1 MLDMTGKVAIVAGA
15 GSVGPADSKIWG
27 NGKATAILLARQG
40 ASVFLLDINEEA
52 MAATKTI
59 IESEG
64 GTCATRRCDMMA
76 AAEVQEMVQAC
87 LDRFK
92 RIDILVN
99 NVGGSAPGDPVAMT
113 EEVWDRQIDF
123 NLKTV
128 FLGCKFVLPV
138 MVEQGKGAI
147 VNIASV
153 AGMRN
158 DFLSGRSHV
167 GYSASKAGVIQLS
180 RSVAGT
186 YAKQG
191 IRVNTVV
198 PGLMHTP
205 LVEYPDAEQPG
216 RGHLA
221 HPDRLPLEHHLPQR
235 QRLAGGLTDPQVLLQ
250 QLHPVRRLP
259 RVVVPPQRHDVRPLG
274 VTEVH
279 QVVVELGHVLAR

>member
-1 MLDMTGKVAIVAGA
+1 VLSLKGKVAIVTGA
-15 GSVGPADSKIWG
+15 GSVGPGWG
-27 NGKATAILLARQG
+27 NGKATATLLARQG
-40 ASVFLLDINEEA
+40 AELFLVDINA
-52 MAATKTI
+52 DAARETQGI
-59 IESEG
+59 IAKEG
-64 GTCATRRCDMMA
+64 GTAQVHHGDMTVA
-76 AAEVQEMVQAC
+76 ADVEEMVQAC
-87 LDRFK
+87 VTRFK

-123 NLKTV
+123 NLKTT
-128 FLGCKFVLPV
+128 FLGCKYAIPV
-138 MVEQGKGAI
+138 MLEQGKGAI

-186 YAKQG
+186 YAKKN

-205 LVEYPDAEQPG
+205 LVET
-216 RGHLA
+216 
-221 HPDRLPLEHHLPQR
+221 
-235 QRLAGGLTDPQVLLQ
+235 RLARTVGGNDLQKLIDARNAAVPMGHMGDAWDVAHAVLFLAS
-250 QLHPVRRLP
+250 
-259 RVVVPPQRHDVRPLG
+259 DEAKFITG
-274 VTEVH
+274 TEIIVD
-279 QVVVELGHVLAR
+279 GGSTAAMP

>member
-1 MLDMTGKVAIVAGA
+1 MLDMTGKVVIVAGA
-15 GSVGPADSKIWG
+15 GSVGPAGGKIFG

-40 ASVFLLDINEEA
+40 ASVFLIDINEAA
-52 MAATKTI
+52 MAETQSI
-59 IESEG
+59 IVGEG
-64 GTCATRRCDMMA
+64 GTCATHRCDMTIA
-76 AAEVQEMVQAC
+76 ADVQLMVRAC

-99 NVGGSAPGDPVAMT
+99 NVGGSAPGDPVSMT
-113 EEVWDRQIDF
+113 EEVWDQQIDF
-123 NLKTV
+123 NLKTA
-128 FLGCKFVLPV
+128 FLGCKYVVPV
-138 MVEQGKGAI
+138 MLGQGKGAI

-158 DFLSGRSHV
+158 DFRSGRSHV

-205 LVEYPDAEQPG
+205 LVE
-216 RGHLA
+216 H
-221 HPDRLPLEHHLPQR
+221 
-235 QRLAGGLTDPQVLLQ
+235 RLARTVGGNDLQSLIDQRNTAVPMGHMGDAWDVAHAVLFL
-250 QLHPVRRLP
+250 VSDEARFITATEI
-259 RVVVPPQRHDVRPLG
+259 VVDGGSTAAMP
-274 VTEVH
+274 
-279 QVVVELGHVLAR
+279 

>member
-1 MLDMTGKVAIVAGA
+1 MVKAR
-15 GSVGPADSKIWG
+15 G
-27 NGKATAILLARQG
+27 NLFR
-40 ASVFLLDINEEA
+40 
-52 MAATKTI
+52 
-59 IESEG
+59 
-64 GTCATRRCDMMA
+64 
-76 AAEVQEMVQAC
+76 
-87 LDRFK
+87 

-99 NVGGSAPGDPVAMT
+99 NVGGSAPGDPVSMT

-123 NLKTV
+123 NLKTA
-128 FLGCKFVLPV
+128 FLGCKYVLPV
-138 MVEQGKGAI
+138 MVGQGRGAI

-205 LVEYPDAEQPG
+205 LVET
-216 RGHLA
+216 
-221 HPDRLPLEHHLPQR
+221 
-235 QRLAGGLTDPQVLLQ
+235 RLAKTVGNNDLAALIEARHKAVPMGRMGDAWDVAHAVLFLASDEARYITGTEIIVDGGLTASMP
-250 QLHPVRRLP
+250 
-259 RVVVPPQRHDVRPLG
+259 
-274 VTEVH
+274 
-279 QVVVELGHVLAR
+279 

>member
-15 GSVGPADSKIWG
+15 GSVGPAGSKLCG
-27 NGKATAILLARQG
+27 NGKAAAILLARQG
-40 ASVFLLDINEEA
+40 ASVFLLDINAEA
-52 MAATKTI
+52 MAETSAI
-59 IESEG
+59 IEAEG
-64 GTCATRRCDMMA
+64 GVCATHRCDMMVA
-76 AAEVQEMVQAC
+76 ADVQEMVQAC
-87 LDRFK
+87 VDRFK
-92 RIDILVN
+92 RIDVLVN

-113 EEVWDRQIDF
+113 EEVWDRQINF
-123 NLKTV
+123 NLKTA
-128 FLGCKFVLPV
+128 FLGCKYVLPV
-138 MVEQGKGAI
+138 MVGQGKGTI

-205 LVEYPDAEQPG
+205 LVEY
-216 RGHLA
+216 
-221 HPDRLPLEHHLPQR
+221 
-235 QRLAGGLTDPQVLLQ
+235 RLARTVGGNDAQKLIDARNAAVPMGHMGDAWDVAHAVLFLASDEA
-250 QLHPVRRLP
+250 RFITATEI
-259 RVVVPPQRHDVRPLG
+259 VVDGGSTAAMP
-274 VTEVH
+274 
-279 QVVVELGHVLAR
+279 

>member
-1 MLDMTGKVAIVAGA
+1 MLDLTGKVAIVAGA
-15 GSVGPADSKIWG
+15 GSVGSAGNRIWG

-52 MAATKTI
+52 MAETKAI
-59 IESEG
+59 IEGEG
-64 GTCATRRCDMMA
+64 GICTAHRCDMTL

-87 LDRFK
+87 VDRFK

-99 NVGGSAPGDPVAMT
+99 NVGGSAPGDPVSMA
-113 EEVWDRQIDF
+113 EEVWDRQIEF
-123 NLKTV
+123 NLKTA
-128 FLGCKFVLPV
+128 FLGCKYVLPV

-167 GYSASKAGVIQLS
+167 GYSAAKAGVIQLS

-186 YAKQG
+186 YAKKG

-205 LVEYPDAEQPG
+205 LVEY
-216 RGHLA
+216 
-221 HPDRLPLEHHLPQR
+221 
-235 QRLAGGLTDPQVLLQ
+235 RLARSVGGNDPQKLIDARNAAVPMGHMGDSLDVAHAVLFL
-250 QLHPVRRLP
+250 VSDEARFITA
-259 RVVVPPQRHDVRPLG
+259 
-274 VTEVH
+274 TEIIVD
-279 QVVVELGHVLAR
+279 GGSTAAMP